1 MSECI
6 VVTSGKGGVGK
17 TTVSS
22 NIGVS
27 LASRGY
33 KVGLIDA
40 DVGLRN
46 LDLILG
52 VEQKIVWDFV
62 HVIKG
67 QATLAEALIECPHN
81 SNLFL
86 LSASSS
92 TGWAQNNDKM
102 AIGPDEMISL
112 VDQMFDDHEFDYILI
127 DSPAGIERG
136 FNYAAAA
143 ADRAI
148 VVVTPEVSSI
158 RDADRVIGLLEKK
171 KMANVQMVINRYNPT
186 LVERGDMLDTQ
197 DVWHILGS
205 QIIGV
210 LPETTDV
217 LVASNKGEPLVLRED
232 TISSAIFHNT
242 ADRLIGKNIPLIDLH
257 QPENGSVWGKIRNW
271 ARTRIGA

>member
-1 MSECI
+1 
-6 VVTSGKGGVGK
+6 
-17 TTVSS
+17 
-22 NIGVS
+22 
-27 LASRGY
+27 
-33 KVGLIDA
+33 
-40 DVGLRN
+40 
-46 LDLILG
+46 
-52 VEQKIVWDFV
+52 
-62 HVIKG
+62 
-67 QATLAEALIECPHN
+67 
-81 SNLFL
+81 
-86 LSASSS
+86 
-92 TGWAQNNDKM
+92 
-102 AIGPDEMISL
+102 
-112 VDQMFDDHEFDYILI
+112 MFDDHDFDYILI

-205 QIIGV
+205 NIIGV

-217 LVASNKGEPLVLRED
+217 LVASNKGEPLVLKED
-232 TISSAIFHNT
+232 SISSAIFHNT

-257 QPENGSVWGKIRNW
+257 HPENRSVWGKIRNW